1 MLLDTHDPH
10 PVSVI
15 NKESLSPF
23 FMVCDHA
30 GCLIPSQLKTLGLQ
44 QSDLCQHIAWDIGIQ
59 KVGEAIA
66 VLIDTTF
73 VAQTYSRLVID
84 CNRGLNNSTLIPEV
98 SDCVEI
104 TGNINLTLEQKQA
117 RITEIYQPYH
127 QTISQLIDERLRT
140 NIETIFISLHSFT
153 PEMKDGFKRPWHAG
167 ILHGQDNQF
176 SMVFKKILEENYAY
190 PIGDNQPYALSPK
203 NDYTVP
209 THAYQKKLPYLEL
222 EIRQDLITTADQQQE
237 WADRLSLLLPLAL
250 QEYRAICS

>member
-1 MLLDTHDPH
+1 MLLVTHDPH

-23 FMVCDHA
+23 FMVGDHA
-30 GCLIPSQLKTLGLQ
+30 GCLIPSQLKALGLQ
-44 QSDLCQHIAWDIGIQ
+44 ESDLTRHIAWDIGIK
-59 KVGEAIA
+59 KVGEAISD
-66 VLIDTTF
+66 LINTTF

-84 CNRGLNNSTLIPEV
+84 CNRGLSNPTLIPEI
-98 SDCVEI
+98 SDGLAI
-104 TGNINLTLEQKQA
+104 AGNLSLTSDQRQA

-127 QTISQLIDERLRT
+127 QTISKLIDDRLRI
-140 NIETIFISLHSFT
+140 NIDTIFISLHSFT

-176 SMVFKKILEENYAY
+176 SMIFKRILEENYTY

-209 THAYQKKLPYLEL
+209 THAYQRNLAYLEL

-250 QEYRAICS
+250 QEYKAICS